1 MAAFIKSKLSLTGT
15 ALWTSGPEKITLYP
29 RYLDE
34 PEVECPVE
42 EPSSSTG
49 SLFRVALQIGKGRES
64 NPIPQQCTEPY
75 WRHPGERCPS
85 HIFCGL
91 NNAATSRTTE
101 PCPWSME
108 EGRTRELLRLLS
120 SEDRAIAEQERP

>member
-49 SLFRVALQIGKGRES
+49 SLFRVALQIQWEKAV
-64 NPIPQQCTEPY
+64 NLIQ
-75 WRHPGERCPS
+75 
-85 HIFCGL
+85 FL
-91 NNAATSRTTE
+91 NNAPAFFV
-101 PCPWSME
+101 
-108 EGRTRELLRLLS
+108 
-120 SEDRAIAEQERP
+120 A